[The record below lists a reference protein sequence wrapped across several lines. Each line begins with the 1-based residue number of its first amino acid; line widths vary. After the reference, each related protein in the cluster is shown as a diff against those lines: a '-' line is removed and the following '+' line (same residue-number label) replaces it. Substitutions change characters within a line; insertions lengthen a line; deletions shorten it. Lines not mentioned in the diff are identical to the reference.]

1 MRGDMVRTRDQLA
14 AHLSQML
21 RHLPYAAHDARQL
34 VLHVCGCSQED
45 YICRPDAPV
54 SFDSW
59 HRAVRLAERR
69 TKHEPL
75 AYLLRM
81 REFYGRPFFVDRHV
95 LIPRP
100 ESEHIVE
107 RALPF
112 VDDRTLVVDVGT
124 GSGALAV
131 TLATLTHRPT
141 VATDR
146 SWQALRVARRNAR
159 RHQTPITFR
168 RGHLLDALRPRDA
181 YGTDRAVI
189 VANLPYLNQAML
201 EASPE
206 EVHLH
211 EPHGALMSD
220 ANDGLNLYREL
231 IDHLHRHRHVLPKDR
246 ILVFEIDPRQGS
258 SATKM
263 ARDLAPHATF
273 SLHHDLASRPRVVVL
288 EGV

>member
-1 MRGDMVRTRDQLA
+1 MKFGFSRIVVTL
-14 AHLSQML
+14 
-21 RHLPYAAHDARQL
+21 L
-34 VLHVCGCSQED
+34 VLIAS
-45 YICRPDAPV
+45 
-54 SFDSW
+54 
-59 HRAVRLAERR
+59 
-69 TKHEPL
+69 
-75 AYLLRM
+75 
-81 REFYGRPFFVDRHV
+81 GRVQA
-95 LIPRP
+95 
-100 ESEHIVE
+100 HI
-107 RALPF
+107 A
-112 VDDRTLVVDVGT
+112 
-124 GSGALAV
+124 A
-131 TLATLTHRPT
+131 
-141 VATDR
+141 
-146 SWQALRVARRNAR
+146 
-159 RHQTPITFR
+159 II
-168 RGHLLDALRPRDA
+168 
-181 YGTDRAVI
+181 AVI